1 MNYGIDYGMR
11 QTNIDRATGIRYGVI
26 PANDLNPEVW
36 HESAEADYGAPCCP
50 KCGDEASESPST
62 TAQGKGYVSVS
73 FDPPDDYE
81 TSGCGEYYC
90 DSCRYAFDSDEAFG
104 DEPCGWTLDDSEYK
118 ASQGG
123 NDCDIFVLS
132 SPYYTHAQFCS
143 PCARAPATC
152 AIPLISLDL
161 GATALVLIGLT
172 SSAHAPI
179 ASIA

>member
-36 HESAEADYGAPCCP
+36 HESAKQTTVRLLPEVRGR
-50 KCGDEASESPST
+50 ASESPST

-123 NDCDIFVLS
+123 NDRDILFFPPQTTPTCNFV
-132 SPYYTHAQFCS
+132 
-143 PCARAPATC
+143 ARARGACTF
-152 AIPLISLDL
+152 AIRCYLW
-161 GATALVLIGLT
+161 T
-172 SSAHAPI
+172 
-179 ASIA
+179 